1 MDKFVEFMDT
11 TLRDGNKLPF
21 VVLDRH
27 DRLVIARQ
35 LATLGVDI
43 IDAGYPA
50 ASGEEKESVEAI
62 AEEVRG
68 PRISALSRAV
78 PEDVREVCELLSRSD
93 KPLLH
98 VFLPASPHFLKAVLK
113 LKTDQVLDLIGRCL
127 EAGSE
132 LPVQFSLGEIAE
144 AEPGFLIE
152 AAASIVEGGAEVLNL
167 ADTNGSMHPSAA
179 ADLVRRILGSVA
191 RVARPGQ
198 EPGVRIGVHFHN
210 DLGLA
215 TANSLA
221 CLEAGARH
229 VECTIGGIG
238 DRGGTTALEEI
249 VFGLEAFRERL
260 NLTHRIRLDQLWRTS
275 TLLSRLTGI
284 PPHPNKPILGKCAFR
299 ETRAGGSTDVRDAL
313 PGHLRELL
321 REETIGRS
329 EDALF
334 GDQEMSR
341 AGFRQQLKNFQV
353 AVEGVD
359 LDKAYGL
366 YKSQVRR
373 KKTVSLS
380 EVQSI
385 VEQARLEEAQRVY
398 TLASFNVMTGT
409 QTLPVGSVELNREDT
424 VLVQSATGTG
434 PVDALCRAVDKAV
447 GVNPRLI
454 LYSVDHLT
462 EGKDARA
469 EVTVSLSYLGRR
481 FHGHCG
487 STDVVEASLRAYLD
501 AVNSIETHRR
511 SHPVE
516 EFYINGEELW
526 WE

>member
-1 MDKFVEFMDT
+1 MEKFVEFMDT

-50 ASGEEKESVEAI
+50 ASAEEKESVEAI

-78 PEDVREVCELLSRSD
+78 PEDVCEACELLSRND
-93 KPLLH
+93 RPWLH
-98 VFLPASPHFLKAVLK
+98 VFLPASPYFLKEVLK

-132 LPVQFSLGEIAE
+132 LPLQFSLGEIAE
-144 AEPGFLIE
+144 AEPGFLME
-152 AAASIVEGGAEVLNL
+152 AAASIVQGGAEVLNL
-167 ADTNGSMHPSAA
+167 ADTNGSMHPSTA
-179 ADLVRRILGSVA
+179 ADLVRRIRSSL
-191 RVARPGQ
+191 GQ
-198 EPGVRIGVHFHN
+198 EPSVRIGVHFHN

-229 VECTIGGIG
+229 VECTVGGIG
-238 DRGGTTALEEI
+238 DRGGIAALEEI

-260 NLTHRIRLDQLWRTS
+260 NLSHHIQLDQLWRTS

-284 PPHPNKPILGKCAFR
+284 PPHPNKPVLGKCAFR
-299 ETRAGGSTDVRDAL
+299 ETRAGGSTDIRDAL
-313 PGHLRELL
+313 PEHLRELL
-321 REETIGRS
+321 REKTIGRS

-341 AGFRQQLKNFQV
+341 AGFKQQLKNYRL

-366 YKSQVRR
+366 YQTQVRR

-385 VEQARLEEAQRVY
+385 VEQARLEEDQRVY
-398 TLASFNVMTGT
+398 TLVSFNVMTGN
-409 QTLPVGSVELNREDT
+409 QTLPVGSVELTREDT
-424 VLVQSATGTG
+424 PLVQSATGTG
-434 PVDALCRAVDKAV
+434 PVDALCRAVDMAV
-447 GVNPRLI
+447 GLNPRLI

-469 EVTVSLSYLGRR
+469 EVTVSLAYLGRR
-481 FHGHCG
+481 FHGHSG

-511 SHPVE
+511 CHPAE

>member
-1 MDKFVEFMDT
+1 
-11 TLRDGNKLPF
+11 
-21 VVLDRH
+21 
-27 DRLVIARQ
+27 
-35 LATLGVDI
+35 
-43 IDAGYPA
+43 
-50 ASGEEKESVEAI
+50 
-62 AEEVRG
+62 
-68 PRISALSRAV
+68 
-78 PEDVREVCELLSRSD
+78 
-93 KPLLH
+93 
-98 VFLPASPHFLKAVLK
+98 VLK

-260 NLTHRIRLDQLWRTS
+260 NLNHRIRMDQLWRTS

>member
-1 MDKFVEFMDT
+1 
-11 TLRDGNKLPF
+11 
-21 VVLDRH
+21 
-27 DRLVIARQ
+27 LVIARQ

-50 ASGEEKESVEAI
+50 ASGEEKESLEAI
-62 AEEVRG
+62 IDEVRG

-78 PEDVREVCELLSRSD
+78 PEDVRETCELLSRSD
-93 KPLLH
+93 RPFLH
-98 VFLPASPHFLKAVLK
+98 VFLPTSPHFLRHVLK
-113 LKTDQVLDLIGRCL
+113 LKADQALDLIDRCL
-127 EAGSE
+127 EAAGSE

-144 AEPGFLIE
+144 AEPGFLVE
-152 AAASIVEGGAEVLNL
+152 AAATIVERGAEVLNL
-167 ADTNGSMHPSAA
+167 ADTNGCMHPREAA
-179 ADLVRRILGSVA
+179 ELVRRIRSSL
-191 RVARPGQ
+191 GQ

-215 TANSLA
+215 AANSLA
-221 CLEAGARH
+221 CIEAGARH

-238 DRGGTTALEEI
+238 ERGGTAALEEI
-249 VFGLEAFRERL
+249 VFCLEAFRERL
-260 NLTHRIRLDQLWRTS
+260 NLTHSVRLDQLWRTS

-284 PPHPNKPILGKCAFR
+284 APHPNKPILGKCAFR

-321 REETIGRS
+321 REKTIGRS

-353 AVEGVD
+353 DVEGVD

-366 YKSQVRR
+366 YQSQVRR
-373 KKTVSLS
+373 KKTVSRS

-385 VEQARLEEAQRVY
+385 VAQARLEEAQRAY

-409 QTLPVGSVELNREDT
+409 QTLPVGSVELNKEDT

-434 PVDALCRAVDKAV
+434 PVDALCRAVDRAV
-447 GVNPRLI
+447 GINPRLI

-469 EVTVSLSYLGRR
+469 EVTVSLAHLGRR
-481 FHGHCG
+481 FHGHSG

-511 SHPVE
+511 SYPVE

>member
-1 MDKFVEFMDT
+1 MAETVEFLDT

-35 LATLGVDI
+35 LAALGVDI

-50 ASGEEKESVEAI
+50 ASEEERDIVAAI
-62 AEEVRG
+62 AEEVRGG

-78 PEDVREVCELLSRSD
+78 VEDVAAVCQLLGKSK
-93 KPLLH
+93 KPH
-98 VFLPASPHFLKAVLK
+98 VHIFLPLSPHFLKDK
-113 LKTDQVLDLIGRCL
+113 LQLSAKETLDRIRRCL
-127 EAGSE
+127 ETVGK

-144 AEPGFLIE
+144 ADPEFLIE
-152 AAASIVEGGAEVLNL
+152 AAAVIAAGGAEVLNL
-167 ADTNGSMHPSAA
+167 ADTNGGMYPQAA
-179 ADLVRRILGSVA
+179 AELIG
-191 RVARPGQ
+191 RVAAEVDRKSGT
-198 EPGVRIGVHFHN
+198 RIGVHFHN

-229 VECTIGGIG
+229 VECTLGGLG
-238 DRGGTTALEEI
+238 ERGGNAALEEI
-249 VFGLEAFRERL
+249 VFALEAFGQRL
-260 NLTHRIRLDQLWRTS
+260 GLTHNIRLDQLWRTS

-284 PPHPNKPILGKCAFR
+284 SPHPNKAVLGKCALPESR
-299 ETRAGGSTDVRDAL
+299 PGEGGVDEKS
-313 PGHLRELL
+313 PSGHLRRLM
-321 REETIGRS
+321 RGATIGRS
-329 EDALF
+329 EDSLF

-341 AGFRQQLKNFQV
+341 AGFQQHLQTFRID
-353 AVEGVD
+353 VEGVD

-366 YKSQVRR
+366 YQSQVRR
-373 KKTVSLS
+373 KKTVTLS

-385 VEQARLEEAQRVY
+385 VEQARLMETEAVY
-398 TLASFNVMTGT
+398 LLSSFSVMTGSHC
-409 QTLPVGSVELNREDT
+409 LPVGSVELKAGESQ
-424 VLVQSATGTG
+424 LVQSATGTG

-447 GVNPRLI
+447 GLNPRLI

-469 EVTVSLSYLGRR
+469 EVTVSLSYMGRR
-481 FHGHCG
+481 FHGHSG
-487 STDVVEASLRAYLD
+487 STDVVEASLRAYLE
-501 AVNSIETHRR
+501 AVNNIEAHRR
-511 SHPVE
+511 TYPE
-516 EFYINGEELW
+516 EQFYIDGEELW